1 MRARRSPETCM
12 ASQLALEGDKRER
25 ERERDRQREGAW
37 SRSRLTGKLAVGS
50 IFGVRHCQIYTCA
63 VINSDVLVILI
74 GCTHFMVTEYAL
86 RMHLLH
92 DRQLQLASVADWVLL
107 LAIDCLPR
115 PIRRFAN

>member
-1 MRARRSPETCM
+1 MRARRSPETRM
-12 ASQLALEGDKRER
+12 TSQLALERDKREGEKR
-25 ERERDRQREGAW
+25 RSW

-74 GCTHFMVTEYAL
+74 GCTHFMVTEDAL

-92 DRQLQLASVADWVLL
+92 DRQLQLASAADWVLL